1 MITLLLAAALPVSAA
16 TAPAAKATTLPLP
29 SALRNFNYTFVPKS
43 WLADHAAW
51 LTHTFAGIFVISA
64 ILLVFLL
71 AIQTTKNEGLTGTLG
86 GRVDSAYKGRLGF
99 EGQIQRV
106 TTVIAITFVIFATL
120 ISISGI

>member
-1 MITLLLAAALPVSAA
+1 VITLLLAAALPAA
-16 TAPAAKATTLPLP
+16 AAVPAAKATSVALP
-29 SALRNFNYTFVPKS
+29 SALQNFNYTFVPKS

-51 LTHTFAGIFVISA
+51 LTHTFAGIFIVSA

-106 TTVIAITFVIFATL
+106 TTAIAITFVIFATL

>member
-1 MITLLLAAALPVSAA
+1 VITLLLAAASPAA
-16 TAPAAKATTLPLP
+16 AAAPAAKATSVPLP
-29 SALRNFNYTFVPKS
+29 SALQNFNYTFVPKS

-51 LTHTFAGIFVISA
+51 LTPTFAGIFIISA
-64 ILLVFLL
+64 LLLVVLL

-106 TTVIAITFVIFATL
+106 TTAIAITFVIFATL

>member
-1 MITLLLAAALPVSAA
+1 VITLLLAATSPAA
-16 TAPAAKATTLPLP
+16 AAVPAAKPTSVPLP
-29 SALRNFNYTFVPKS
+29 SALQNFNYTFVPKS

-51 LTHTFAGIFVISA
+51 LTHTFAAIFIISA

-106 TTVIAITFVIFATL
+106 TTVIAVTFVIFATL

>member
-1 MITLLLAAALPVSAA
+1 MITLLLAAASPAA
-16 TAPAAKATTLPLP
+16 AAAPAAKATSVPLP
-29 SALRNFNYTFVPKS
+29 SALQNFNYTFVPKS

-51 LTHTFAGIFVISA
+51 LTHTFAGIFIISA

-106 TTVIAITFVIFATL
+106 TTVIAVTFVIFATL

>member
-1 MITLLLAAALPVSAA
+1 VITLLLAAASPAA
-16 TAPAAKATTLPLP
+16 AAAPAAKATSVPLP
-29 SALRNFNYTFVPKS
+29 SALQNFNYSFVPKS
-43 WLADHAAW
+43 WLAEHAAW
-51 LTHTFAGIFVISA
+51 LTHTFAGIFIISA

-106 TTVIAITFVIFATL
+106 TTVIAVTFVIFATL

>member
-1 MITLLLAAALPVSAA
+1 VITLLLAAASPAA
-16 TAPAAKATTLPLP
+16 AAAPAAKATSVPLP
-29 SALRNFNYTFVPKS
+29 SALQNFNYSFVPKS

-51 LTHTFAGIFVISA
+51 LTHTFAGIFIISA

-106 TTVIAITFVIFATL
+106 TTVIAVTFVIFATL